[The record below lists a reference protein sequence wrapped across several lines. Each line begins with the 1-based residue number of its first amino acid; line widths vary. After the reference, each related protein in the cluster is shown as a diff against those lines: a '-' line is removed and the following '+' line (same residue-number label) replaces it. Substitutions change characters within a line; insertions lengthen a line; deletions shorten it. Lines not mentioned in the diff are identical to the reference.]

1 MIEAIGTTQIRPPDA
16 ALPDLRLDKPAKT
29 DQAPSFQDMLTN
41 LLADVDKAQTQADAS
56 IQNLAAGKENTSI
69 QDVVVR
75 MEEAD
80 LAFRLM
86 KEIRDK
92 LVAAYKEIMSTQV

>member
-1 MIEAIGTTQIRPPDA
+1 MIQGIGATQIQRPDA
-16 ALPDLRLDKPAKT
+16 VLPDLKLDQTAKSEQT
-29 DQAPSFQDMLTN
+29 PSFQDMLTN
-41 LLADVDKAQTQADAS
+41 LLSDVDKAQTQADAS
-56 IQNLAAGKENTSI
+56 IQQLVTGKENTSI

-92 LVAAYKEIMSTQV
+92 LVTAYKEIMSTQV